1 MEEENLVFYFIF
13 LVLCLIATVGGYFV
27 YSGLLYA
34 VNVET
39 KQKVL
44 KNFRVAYKFA
54 RGPYKEC
61 GHLFTEAHSVAPNL
75 KTFAIYY
82 DNPQQ
87 VAPHSLRYCVGSVL
101 SDDPQAPKNEEL
113 MKDFEKYGFKEVTF
127 PEMEYAV
134 CTTFPFNG
142 TLSLFLAT
150 IKVYPKLTEYITVSI
165 QMKHHSQ
172 VNRNFIDGTI
182 VI

>member
-87 VAPHSLRYCVGSVL
+87 VRKCLRL
-101 SDDPQAPKNEEL
+101 
-113 MKDFEKYGFKEVTF
+113 FKIMF
-127 PEMEYAV
+127 
-134 CTTFPFNG
+134 
-142 TLSLFLAT
+142 
-150 IKVYPKLTEYITVSI
+150 
-165 QMKHHSQ
+165 
-172 VNRNFIDGTI
+172 
-182 VI
+182 